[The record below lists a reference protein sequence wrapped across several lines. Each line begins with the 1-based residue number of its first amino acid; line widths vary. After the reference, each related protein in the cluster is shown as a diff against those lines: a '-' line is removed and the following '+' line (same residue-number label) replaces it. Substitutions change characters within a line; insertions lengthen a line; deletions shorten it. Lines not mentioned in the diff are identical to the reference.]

1 MCTAAALILI
11 GVARPVSAEWQLK
24 PFTAGTY
31 GGDTTFAFV
40 RQTEPRPADNYGHP
54 AFGVS
59 GMFLG
64 EIFGGEVDF
73 GHTPHFFEGPDS
85 PLVVDSGVT
94 TVTGNVVVAMPKK
107 LAQYTLRP
115 YVVGGAG
122 LMHIR
127 VDTGPNLQTPLLQ
140 TLSNLKAM
148 DLGAGV
154 TGFLTRRLGVSWD
167 VRYFRSIDRTREEG
181 SSIGS
186 ERLSFWRLNMAL
198 AIRF

>member
-1 MCTAAALILI
+1 MCAAAALIF
-11 GVARPVSAEWQLK
+11 VCAPRPVSAEWQLK
-24 PFTAGTY
+24 PFIAGTY
-31 GGDTTFAFV
+31 GGDTTFLFV
-40 RQTEPRPADNYGHP
+40 RQSDNYGHVGL
-54 AFGVS
+54 GVS
-59 GMFLG
+59 GMWLG

-73 GHTPHFFEGPDS
+73 GHTPNFFQGSDPVAA
-85 PLVVDSGVT
+85 LVVDSGVT
-94 TVTGNVVVAMPKK
+94 TVTGNVVVAMPKR

-115 YVVGGAG
+115 YIVGGAG

-127 VDTGPNLQTPLLQ
+127 YDTGTILQLQ

-167 VRYFRSIDRTREEG
+167 VRYFRSIDRTREAG
-181 SSIGS
+181 SSIDS

>member
-1 MCTAAALILI
+1 MFAAAAII
-11 GVARPVSAEWQLK
+11 FVCAPRPVSAEWQLK
-24 PFTAGTY
+24 PFIAGTY
-31 GGDTTFAFV
+31 GGDTTFLYV
-40 RQTEPRPADNYGHP
+40 RQSDNYGHVGL
-54 AFGVS
+54 GVS
-59 GMFLG
+59 GMWLG
-64 EIFGGEVDF
+64 EIFGGEVDL
-73 GHTPHFFEGPDS
+73 GHTPNFFRGAEA
-85 PLVVDSGVT
+85 PLVVDSRVT
-94 TVTGNVVVAMPKK
+94 TVTGNVVVAMPKR

-115 YVVGGAG
+115 YIVGGAG
-122 LMHIR
+122 LMHIHY
-127 VDTGPNLQTPLLQ
+127 VTGTILQLE

-181 SSIGS
+181 SSLGS